1 MSHQFISALLYP
13 MSKMRQATFWLMVVI
28 GASILISTGCGDG
41 DARSDTTTST
51 EFASGVEIAPSDS
64 VLASERTLKT
74 NDGGVFKYPTRGNLI
89 ILDPAIG
96 FTPSSRALYYEI
108 YSGLMKIA
116 DDPAQ
121 PFAPE
126 LAERY
131 TVRDGGS
138 VYEFMLRQ
146 GLRFSDGSPVR
157 ASDFK
162 WSWERALHPT
172 TGATRAS
179 SILGSISGAQDVTDG
194 STNELSG
201 VEVIDDRTLRV
212 ALSDPDSDFLAN
224 LAHPIASVLSESN
237 VKEWGVDWSK
247 WQESA
252 AISSIDFNEDTLPVG
267 TGPFK
272 LSEYEFLGNLKLTR
286 NEHYYGDL
294 AKLDAVEFITDIE
307 YEGESGRLI
316 ALSEAFER
324 GDIDMMVVQPDDT
337 EWLQTQ
343 FPDSSAV
350 LQPYDARGVTE
361 FIVFNTAIAPFDDV
375 NFRRALALA
384 IDVDS
389 LADSLDREVA
399 KGLIL
404 PELTNT
410 ENVATPLKFD
420 PESAVSELNLAQSSD
435 ARIEDF
441 IVKFQSWLHGEF
453 EEEFKIIASDWN
465 KHLGITAEYETITTE
480 KYNHL
485 ADAGR
490 IQMIVLLVAASF
502 PGPGAIMDDIDFTIG
517 GASEISDDAVAAIRM
532 LETASTT
539 TDIVERNLL
548 YAEVEQHVID
558 TALVLPLFWH
568 RDELI
573 HRLQPWVQDFR
584 VPKYGGSRFI
594 DVWFD
599 ETSPER

>member
-1 MSHQFISALLYP
+1 MSN
-13 MSKMRQATFWLMVVI
+13 MRQVAFWLMVVI
-28 GASILISTGCGDG
+28 GASILMSTGCGGG
-41 DARSDTTTST
+41 DARSDTTSST
-51 EFASGVEIAPSDS
+51 GFASGVEIAPSDS
-64 VLASERTLKT
+64 DLASERTLMT

-108 YSGLMKIA
+108 YSGLTKIV

-131 TVRDGGS
+131 TVQDDGL

-146 GLRFSDGSPVR
+146 GLRFSDGSPIK

-172 TGATRAS
+172 TGSTRAL
-179 SILGSISGAQDVTDG
+179 SILGAISSAQDVADG

-201 VEVIDDRTLRV
+201 VEVIDDRTLQV
-212 ALSDPDSDFLAN
+212 TLSAPDSDFLAN
-224 LAHPIASVLSESN
+224 LAHPIASVLSASN
-237 VKEWGVDWSK
+237 AKEWGVDWSN

-272 LSEYEFLGNLKLTR
+272 LIEYEFLGNLKLTR
-286 NEHYYGDL
+286 NEHYYGDP

-307 YEGESGRLI
+307 YESESGRLI

-324 GDIDMMVVQPDDT
+324 GDIDVMVVNSEDAQ
-337 EWLQTQ
+337 WVQAQ

-350 LQPYDARGVTE
+350 LQPYNPRGVTE
-361 FIVFNTAIAPFDDV
+361 FIVFNTALAPFDDV
-375 NFRRALALA
+375 RFRRALVFA
-384 IDVDS
+384 IDVNS
-389 LADSLDREVA
+389 LADSLDREPA

-410 ENVATPLKFD
+410 EKAVEPLKFD
-420 PESAVSELNLAQSSD
+420 PQSAVSELNLAQSSD
-435 ARIEDF
+435 ARIADF
-441 IVKFQSWLHGEF
+441 TVKFHTWSHGQF

-465 KHLGITAEYETITTE
+465 RHLNLTAEYETITTD
-480 KYNHL
+480 KYTQL
-485 ADAGR
+485 ADDGR
-490 IQMIVLLVAASF
+490 IQMTVLLVAASF
-502 PGPGAIMDDIDFTIG
+502 PSPSAVMDDIDFTIG
-517 GASEISDDAVAAIRM
+517 EASDISDDAVTAIRM

-548 YAEVEQHVID
+548 YTEVEQYAID
-558 TALVLPLFWH
+558 NALVLPLFWH
-568 RDELI
+568 RDELS
-573 HRLQPWVQDFR
+573 HRLQPWVQDFQ
-584 VPKYGGSRFI
+584 VPRYGGSKFK

-599 ETSPER
+599 ETAPER